1 MSANETSVSLTNL
14 DFFQELFDFIKQE
27 DATLNQTL
35 KEFGGSNYYIP
46 SYKTVARN
54 DEIIAEYTEKRG
66 QTNLA
71 KTLARKY
78 DLSEPQIYLITKEVR
93 EPTLFQTLL

>member
-1 MSANETSVSLTNL
+1 MSTNESVSLTNL
-14 DFFQELFDFIKQE
+14 DFFQELFDFIKKE

-54 DEIIAEYTEKRG
+54 DEIIKDYKEEYGSMGLIKR
-66 QTNLA
+66 
-71 KTLARKY
+71 LARKY
-78 DLSEPQIYLITKEVR
+78 DLSEPQIYLITKECR
-93 EPTLFQTLL
+93 EPAPLF

>member
-1 MSANETSVSLTNL
+1 MTTSTQSVSLTNL
-14 DFFQELFDFIKQE
+14 DFFQELFDFIKQ
-27 DATLNQTL
+27 DDITLNETL

-54 DEIIAEYTEKRG
+54 DEIIEEYREKRG
-66 QTNLA
+66 QANLA

-78 DLSEPQIYLITKEVR
+78 ELSEAQIYLITKEVR
-93 EPTLFQTLL
+93 EPSLFDNV